1 MFEKI
6 KSVLSDISECP
17 NIYVSLVQEYVLEP
31 ISDSND
37 DQIAI
42 NDYIKYLKF
51 TIVKKQTCFDRVIYK
66 ASIKENNPK
75 EYLEEV
81 MEDLT
86 KIKCN
91 YMKVGATNE

>member
-6 KSVLSDISECP
+6 KSILNDISECP
-17 NIYVSLVQEYVLEP
+17 NIYVSVAQEFVLEP

-81 MEDLT
+81 MNDLN
-86 KIKCN
+86 KIKN
-91 YMKVGATNE
+91 SYMKIDRGE